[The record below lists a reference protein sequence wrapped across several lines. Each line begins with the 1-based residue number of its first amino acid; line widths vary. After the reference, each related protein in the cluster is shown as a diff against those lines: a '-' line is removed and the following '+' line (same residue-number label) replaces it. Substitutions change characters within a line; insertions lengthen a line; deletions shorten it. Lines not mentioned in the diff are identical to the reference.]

1 MAYIQYLKFDGTVL
15 PLPDSYDLDL
25 TDVEADSGGETEAG
39 TTQRDVVRAGV
50 VAIGVSFSVSSAWLK
65 RLTTYSKQPKIAVE
79 YFDTEDLA
87 LKEVEMYITDYKVKL
102 FKDTSYKGLWTVS
115 FKLNEF

>member
-1 MAYIQYLKFDGTVL
+1 MAFILYLKFDNTAL

-39 TTQRDVVRAGV
+39 TTQRDVVRTGV
-50 VAIGVSFSVSSAWLK
+50 VTIGVSFSVSSAWLK
-65 RLTTYSKQPKIAVE
+65 RLTAYSKKPKIAVQ

-87 LKEVEMYITDYKVKL
+87 LKETEMYITGYKAKRY
-102 FKDTSYKGLWTVS
+102 KDTSYKGLWTVS
-115 FKLNEF
+115 FTLNEF